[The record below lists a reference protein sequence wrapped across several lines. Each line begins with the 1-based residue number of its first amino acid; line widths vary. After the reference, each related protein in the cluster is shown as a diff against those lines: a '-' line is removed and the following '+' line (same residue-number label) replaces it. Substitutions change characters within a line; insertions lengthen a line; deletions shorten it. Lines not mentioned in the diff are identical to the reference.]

1 MLANS
6 WSSFDAVLPPM
17 PLLIFASSAAL
28 ANLNRATGF
37 LRFSQNETILKK
49 SSWMWKFSN
58 AQRKSIFFT
67 KTQIQTAVCV
77 DCKHEGHLTKVN
89 VFSLQCICLISFCI
103 CIWRFGI
110 WWKVD
115 KAAKHHPRLSW
126 LSAFQPPP
134 SVYMSLCGVHW
145 YPSCMY
151 IGDIGVHGT
160 VMWYAWCTD
169 VLCVVPRSSSAIC
182 KMTFL
187 AHPYWL
193 IFIDHCVA
201 MSWMHTFT

>member
-1 MLANS
+1 MLKE
-6 WSSFDAVLPPM
+6 
-17 PLLIFASSAAL
+17 
-28 ANLNRATGF
+28 
-37 LRFSQNETILKK
+37 SQKK
-49 SSWMWKFSN
+49 
-58 AQRKSIFFT
+58 FT
-67 KTQIQTAVCV
+67 NTKLQIQTAVCV
-77 DCKHEGHLTKVN
+77 DCKHEGYLTKVN

-151 IGDIGVHGT
+151 IGGISVHGT
-160 VMWYAWCTD
+160 VIWYAWCTD
-169 VLCVVPRSSSAIC
+169 VLCVVARSVLKCHLQNDFSGSSVLID
-182 KMTFL
+182 F
-187 AHPYWL
+187 YWPL
-193 IFIDHCVA
+193 CCNVLNAYFHLEL
-201 MSWMHTFT
+201 